1 MRLTVLKPILL
12 GLVLSLPMNA
22 LPENARAEDDAKP
35 TLYDDLGG
43 KSVIERVISDMLD
56 IAMADPK
63 MAPIFAD
70 SDMDR
75 LEALIIIHTCHL
87 ADGPCDYDGQDMRR
101 THDGLGIQTF
111 HFNRLVENMQTAMD
125 AQDIP
130 FRTQNRL
137 LARLAPFHDDV
148 TGRSPVPPRGLKP
161 ASHSAAPLSSSM
173 SAPESVPAPAAE
185 AAASD

>member
-1 MRLTVLKPILL
+1 MRFLLTTMALF
-12 GLVLSLPMNA
+12 GFGFTLSLPVPAM
-22 LPENARAEDDAKP
+22 AKDGPKASEP

-43 KSVIERVISDMLD
+43 KPVMDRVISDMLD
-56 IAMADPK
+56 LALADPR

-75 LEALIIIHTCHL
+75 LEKLIILHTCQI

-101 THDGLGIQTF
+101 AHDGLGIRTM
-111 HFNRLVENMQTAMD
+111 HFNRLVENLQQAMD

-137 LARLAPFHDDV
+137 LARLAPMHDDV
-148 TGRSPVPPRGLKP
+148 TERSAVPPR
-161 ASHSAAPLSSSM
+161 APKADSYSV
-173 SAPESVPAPAAE
+173 APVSVPISGAP
-185 AAASD
+185 DGD